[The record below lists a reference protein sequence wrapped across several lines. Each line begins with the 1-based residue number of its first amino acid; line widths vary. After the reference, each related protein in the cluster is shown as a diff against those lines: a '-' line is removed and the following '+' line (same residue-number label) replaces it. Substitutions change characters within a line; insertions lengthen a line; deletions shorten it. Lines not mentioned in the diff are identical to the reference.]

1 MPNLRLTLPFSY
13 KFFII
18 CCLLLIVGDSFSRAS
33 AQGQAAE
40 VEIKAE
46 AGFGGY
52 VKEGKWIPVH
62 ITVQN
67 KGADIDTASLQ
78 VSYQANG
85 MTNIFAAEVSLPTNS
100 RKELLIYVYYPQGGA
115 SNLSVQLLA
124 NERVVSKTS
133 VRISNLA
140 AESLIIGLLTK
151 TPSKYSELSRI
162 TPLNGITRL
171 VELQAQDLPEKAQG
185 WEALDALFISDT
197 DTGVLSSAQLAA
209 LELWVAKGGTLLT
222 VGGSNWQAT
231 TQGLRNLLPL
241 EVTGTATI
249 SGALDTHRLN
259 SELTSLEI
267 FDPEAATLLA
277 LGKLQPDAQTLTM
290 QGDQAL
296 VIQKKI
302 GRGKSI
308 FFAADPGMNP
318 YKNWNGTYYIY
329 DALLSSK
336 ARQPFWA
343 DNRWESNSTDR
354 ALSSIKELT
363 IPSIF
368 LICGLLG
375 FYIVLIGPLN
385 YIFLRIIKRREWA
398 WVTIPALVILVSF
411 ASYIYGYFYR
421 GTTPT
426 LNRLTVI
433 QAWDGV
439 RQAES
444 ASLVGIYSPQRTTYT
459 LETNDPGLLF
469 PYKSNELT
477 LQNDTAWFST
487 QMGASQAVAG
497 IPIEIG
503 GMKAIGATSVTAPL
517 EIEHDLTLAF
527 RTGDPVLSGSI
538 SNHSDQTIYN
548 VSLVTP
554 GFWKSLGDFAPGE
567 TKKITL
573 PISSLPG
580 GPSFFSADSAAI
592 LQTTTAQIQK
602 DPDLRRKENF
612 LLSITRPE
620 YGQVNDDWGIYLVG
634 WLETP
639 QTSATLKG
647 KNAKVVDTTLYIHQL
662 TPKVS
667 TPPALPFTI
676 TSSVMEWQSDS
687 AEVSPYSI
695 HIYNNAD
702 FQFSFKPAFPIQ
714 FSGVTKLTLTLNG
727 NSLINTIEF
736 SLWDYTLNGWSP
748 LTNVV
753 AWGTVNIPKPERYV
767 NPAGVISLRIKDQ
780 TSGYIEMD
788 LVAISLTVK
797 P

>member
-1 MPNLRLTLPFSY
+1 
-13 KFFII
+13 
-18 CCLLLIVGDSFSRAS
+18 
-33 AQGQAAE
+33 
-40 VEIKAE
+40 
-46 AGFGGY
+46 
-52 VKEGKWIPVH
+52 
-62 ITVQN
+62 
-67 KGADIDTASLQ
+67 
-78 VSYQANG
+78 
-85 MTNIFAAEVSLPTNS
+85 
-100 RKELLIYVYYPQGGA
+100 
-115 SNLSVQLLA
+115 
-124 NERVVSKTS
+124 
-133 VRISNLA
+133 
-140 AESLIIGLLTK
+140 
-151 TPSKYSELSRI
+151 
-162 TPLNGITRL
+162 
-171 VELQAQDLPEKAQG
+171 
-185 WEALDALFISDT
+185 
-197 DTGVLSSAQLAA
+197 
-209 LELWVAKGGTLLT
+209 
-222 VGGSNWQAT
+222 
-231 TQGLRNLLPL
+231 
-241 EVTGTATI
+241 
-249 SGALDTHRLN
+249 
-259 SELTSLEI
+259 
-267 FDPEAATLLA
+267 
-277 LGKLQPDAQTLTM
+277 
-290 QGDQAL
+290 
-296 VIQKKI
+296 
-302 GRGKSI
+302 
-308 FFAADPGMNP
+308 
-318 YKNWNGTYYIY
+318 
-329 DALLSSK
+329 
-336 ARQPFWA
+336 
-343 DNRWESNSTDR
+343 
-354 ALSSIKELT
+354 
-363 IPSIF
+363 
-368 LICGLLG
+368 
-375 FYIVLIGPLN
+375 
-385 YIFLRIIKRREWA
+385 
-398 WVTIPALVILVSF
+398 
-411 ASYIYGYFYR
+411 
-421 GTTPT
+421 T